1 MLVSRRS
8 LIRSSALTLL
18 GGASPELLA
27 LATKLVPTL
36 GQTSGP
42 FYPVRRPL
50 DQDGDLTI
58 VRGRR
63 GRARGQIIN
72 VVGRVLNPDG
82 RPVPFASID
91 LWQANAAGRYAHPA
105 DSNPAPLDPEFQGSA
120 RLKADGNGFYR
131 FRTIKP
137 GRYPG
142 RVPHIHLAVSERSR
156 RVTTQMYFPGEPGN
170 RQDGVLSQIPRGPL
184 RDRLIARAVRPLED
198 DRGATAFQWDIVL
211 HGG

>member
-8 LIRSSALTLL
+8 LIRSGALTLV
-18 GGASPELLA
+18 GGASTNAFGLA
-27 LATKLVPTL
+27 ARLAPTVH
-36 GQTSGP
+36 QTVGP
-42 FYPVRRPL
+42 FYPVGRPL
-50 DQDGDLTI
+50 DQDSDLTI

-63 GRARGQIIN
+63 GRARGQVID

-82 RPVPFASID
+82 RPVPFAFID

-105 DSNPAPLDPEFQGSA
+105 DSNPAPLDPDFQGSA

-142 RVPHIHLAVSERSR
+142 RVPHLHLAISGESR
-156 RVTTQMYFPGEPGN
+156 RVTTQMYFPGEAGN
-170 RQDGVLSQIPRGPL
+170 HEDGVLGRIPRGPL
-184 RDRLIARAVRPLED
+184 RDRLIATAVRPLSD
-198 DRGATAFQWDIVL
+198 DRGAATFRWDVVL
-211 HGG
+211 RVG

>member
-8 LIRSSALTLL
+8 LIRSGALTLV
-18 GGASPELLA
+18 GGASSELFASAARLA
-27 LATKLVPTL
+27 PTAH
-36 GQTSGP
+36 QTMGP

-63 GRARGQIIN
+63 GRARGRVIN

-105 DSNPAPLDPEFQGSA
+105 DSNPALLDPEFQGSA
-120 RLKADGNGFYR
+120 RLRADGNGFYR

-142 RVPHIHLAVSERSR
+142 RVPHIHLAVSARSR

-170 RQDGVLSQIPRGPL
+170 HDDGVLSAIPRGPL
-184 RDRLIARAVRPLED
+184 RDRLIARWVRPLTD
-198 DRGATAFQWDIVL
+198 DRGAAAFEWDVVL
-211 HGG
+211 G